1 MKSAARMFLACPA
14 RNARQVWPDRV
25 GAGSMP
31 ALSRIRH
38 TVDGAILYPRPV
50 SSPWMRWLCRVRH
63 NSCTPQP
70 LFSVASR
77 SISAVSSALV
87 GGRPVTSR
95 CIRRLLGKGLISAV
109 KTAGRSSSARAGDGC
124 GAARRPRAAAPAAP
138 RSWRPLSD
146 RAGQAS
152 RRAGRRSGRAG
163 EGKRQIIM
171 LHGCPFAHRRSSQ
184 ARQTL
189 TPQPPQLI
197 ENLLDSPR
205 RSTDCLN
212 LPIQGGSSCKQ
223 PQGPCWRLGARGG
236 IEEATCCL
244 ALLHQA
250 PPPRETRLSTWSVS
264 LPLPFPNSTSV
275 PSPPMLR

>member
-1 MKSAARMFLACPA
+1 
-14 RNARQVWPDRV
+14 
-25 GAGSMP
+25 
-31 ALSRIRH
+31 
-38 TVDGAILYPRPV
+38 
-50 SSPWMRWLCRVRH
+50 
-63 NSCTPQP
+63 

-189 TPQPPQLI
+189 APR
-197 ENLLDSPR
+197 NLLSSSR
-205 RSTDCLN
+205 ICSTH
-212 LPIQGGSSCKQ
+212 
-223 PQGPCWRLGARGG
+223 RGA
-236 IEEATCCL
+236 
-244 ALLHQA
+244 AL
-250 PPPRETRLSTWSVS
+250 TV
-264 LPLPFPNSTSV
+264 
-275 PSPPMLR
+275 